1 MSFTQ
6 EKRVRP
12 PGWPMRETAL
22 LIAVKYKITNEF
34 CKDYLGRKGLWALL
48 GYKYLNT
55 WAQKALLGLVCWDC
69 TSLSQQL
76 HGHFHRRLSL
86 LKT

>member
-1 MSFTQ
+1 M
-6 EKRVRP
+6 RP
-12 PGWPMRETAL
+12 PGWLMRETAL
-22 LIAVKYKITNEF
+22 LIAVTYKITNEF
-34 CKDYLGRKGLWALL
+34 CKDYLRRNVFLALL

-69 TSLSQQL
+69 TSSSQQL